1 MRIRGGRRGKEGKGD
16 GRNQGERRWCGRFQM
31 LDSLIGNTIIYLILR
46 PVLQKPIFAS
56 LQRTPNNASLFYSP
70 HLPSAIETDQS
81 HAHKFLLLSNYCSLW
96 IHRVNPLDSSF
107 VLPKFTHPSN
117 QAKPSQNDRSR
128 QIQSCIQ
135 QEHSS
140 LIEYA

>member
-1 MRIRGGRRGKEGKGD
+1 
-16 GRNQGERRWCGRFQM
+16 M
-31 LDSLIGNTIIYLILR
+31 LESLIGNTIIYFILR

-56 LQRTPNNASLFYSP
+56 LQSPFSLSLLIS

-81 HAHKFLLLSNYCSLW
+81 HAHKFLLFSNYCSLW

-128 QIQSCIQ
+128 QI
-135 QEHSS
+135 
-140 LIEYA
+140 